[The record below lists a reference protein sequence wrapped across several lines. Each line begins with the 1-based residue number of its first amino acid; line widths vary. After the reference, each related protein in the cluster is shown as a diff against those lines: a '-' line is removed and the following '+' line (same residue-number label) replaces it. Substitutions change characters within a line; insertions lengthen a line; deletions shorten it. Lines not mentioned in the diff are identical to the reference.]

1 MKAFAALAILLAAGS
16 AHAERL
22 HTGGIP
28 LTANNA
34 MIGAN
39 IAAGFGNKAQQ
50 QVVGTQNPGGSP
62 GRPGGHPLVSTNTLV
77 GTNVAAGLNNQ
88 AQQSM
93 TGLQGGGPMVD
104 LDFSGKGPMVKTN
117 VVVGTNVAAGIN
129 NQAAQG
135 LLAQQR

>member
-1 MKAFAALAILLAAGS
+1 MKAFAALAILLAAGR

-28 LTANNA
+28 LTANSA

-50 QVVGTQNPGGSP
+50 QVVGTQNPGK
-62 GRPGGHPLVSTNTLV
+62 PGGHPLVSTNTQV
-77 GTNVAAGLNNQ
+77 GTNVAAGINNQ

-93 TGLQGGGPMVD
+93 TGLQGGGPTVD

-129 NQAAQG
+129 NQATQG